1 MSDTSESTPAVPD
14 TPNVE
19 FLVSNS
25 PRSEGA
31 NKDFSL
37 GPPYDPRRQY
47 DWVRLIVTV
56 GLLALFGF
64 VIVWVAIKS
73 SGPDDVWKR
82 TKDML
87 QIVLPALTALI
98 GSVLGFYFGTQK
110 NNSAGQ

>member
-1 MSDTSESTPAVPD
+1 M
-14 TPNVE
+14 
-19 FLVSNS
+19 LVSNKPIFGS
-25 PRSEGA
+25 AVRNYEI
-31 NKDFSL
+31 N
-37 GPPYDPRRQY
+37 PYNPQRQY
-47 DWVRLIVTV
+47 DYVRLIVTV

-73 SGPDDVWKR
+73 SSPDDVWKR